1 MGREQREP
9 ALMADPM
16 QIPHGVLSRAPRRRG
31 PTMGY
36 RLRWW
41 AAAALV
47 FLLIYGT
54 IFLLVG
60 MLT

>member
-1 MGREQREP
+1 
-9 ALMADPM
+9 
-16 QIPHGVLSRAPRRRG
+16 
-31 PTMGY
+31 MGY
-36 RLRWW
+36 RVRWW

-54 IFLLVG
+54 IFVVVG